1 MALFWFWPKN
11 IKANAAAAMAKK
23 IYTSHLE
30 ISKAEAISI
39 PKAKLMAMPIK
50 ILLLE
55 IEVKSFHF
63 GLVASD

>member
-1 MALFWFWPKN
+1 
-11 IKANAAAAMAKK
+11 
-23 IYTSHLE
+23 
-30 ISKAEAISI
+30 
-39 PKAKLMAMPIK
+39 MAMPIK